1 MYSLYYDIS
10 IKDMYGP
17 FNSTIYQMHKRRHE
31 RLKNKKALEQ
41 TTMEHATM
49 EQITRA
55 KQVPRLGTYSTY
67 VPYNLLFLSISA
79 KVLSILIKR
88 RK

>member
-1 MYSLYYDIS
+1 
-10 IKDMYGP
+10 MYGP

-31 RLKNKKALEQ
+31 RLINKKALEQ

-55 KQVPRLGTYSTY
+55 KQVPRLGTYPTY